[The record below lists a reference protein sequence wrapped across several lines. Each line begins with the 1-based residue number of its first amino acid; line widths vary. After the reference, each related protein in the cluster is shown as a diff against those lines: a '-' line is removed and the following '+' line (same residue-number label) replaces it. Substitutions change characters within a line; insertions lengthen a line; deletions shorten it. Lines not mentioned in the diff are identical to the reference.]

1 MNINVTESILL
12 HMNAPKC
19 VGSQAPPRS
28 NGELTAILELP
39 ALPRL
44 PGWIKGKWWATVG
57 WAKEKGKRRNGN
69 GRGTGREKNGPIR
82 TWSNISNF
90 NYSILIFIVFHTSG
104 RVKGRT
110 KQERT
115 KMLNDKRNN
124 DYSVQNDESLH
135 GHCTD
140 EGKVRKWD
148 KKVIRNA
155 I

>member
-1 MNINVTESILL
+1 METGEALEGRR
-12 HMNAPKC
+12 MAP
-19 VGSQAPPRS
+19 S
-28 NGELTAILELP
+28 ELGLTYQIST
-39 ALPRL
+39 
-44 PGWIKGKWWATVG
+44 TV
-57 WAKEKGKRRNGN
+57 
-69 GRGTGREKNGPIR
+69 
-82 TWSNISNF
+82 
-90 NYSILIFIVFHTSG
+90 YIVFHTSG

-148 KKVIRNA
+148 KKVRRNA